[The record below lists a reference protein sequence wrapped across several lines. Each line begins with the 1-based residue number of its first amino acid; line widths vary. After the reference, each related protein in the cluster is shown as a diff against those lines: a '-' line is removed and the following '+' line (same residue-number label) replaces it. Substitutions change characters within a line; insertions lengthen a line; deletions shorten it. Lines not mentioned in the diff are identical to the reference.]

1 MRVLIC
7 TPVFYPSV
15 GGIETINM
23 LLPSKLI
30 EEGLEVTLVTPISSD
45 EPDDFPFKVV
55 RNPNRKEL
63 MNLYRWCDV
72 FVHNAPVVRY
82 LFPAFCFRKPFVI
95 SHHSCSYNWDQS
107 RNIQS
112 LIKRI
117 SSRIAHN
124 IVASEAIAQNLG
136 LKKGYDVIPNFYDA
150 SVFHVTNPNERE
162 GFVYVG
168 RLSFEKGLRLLLK
181 AYKQYQDRGGR
192 MTLTIVGQGYEREE
206 LECYASEL
214 GIANSVTFAGVKR
227 GAELCQL
234 LNDMNTLILPSIC
247 KEAFGIVILEALA
260 CGCYC
265 IGSDGDGI
273 QESMGTFGTLFR
285 KGDAESLAN
294 AMLDVDECGR
304 TRCLDRREE
313 VEKYLQR
320 FSVAHMAQRF
330 IEVLTKVTKDGYGKQ
345 QPHEN
350 SI

>member
-1 MRVLIC
+1 MKVLIC

-23 LLPSKLI
+23 LLPAKLV
-30 EEGLEVTLVTPISSD
+30 EKGLEVTLVTPIPSD
-45 EPDDFPFKVV
+45 ESDNFPFRVV
-55 RNPNRKEL
+55 RNPSRREL
-63 MNLYRWCDV
+63 MDLYRWCDV

-117 SSRIAHN
+117 ASRMAHN
-124 IVASEAIAQNLG
+124 IVASEATALNLG

-150 SVFHVTNPNERE
+150 TVFHVTNPNERE

-168 RLSFEKGLRLLLK
+168 RLSFEKGLRLLLE
-181 AYKQYQDRGGR
+181 AYKLYQDRGGR

-206 LECYASEL
+206 LERYADEL
-214 GIANSVTFAGVKR
+214 RIADSVTFAGVKR

-273 QESMGTFGTLFR
+273 RESMGPFGTLF
-285 KGDAESLAN
+285 KKADAKSLSD
-294 AMLDVDECGR
+294 AMLDVDEHGR
-304 TRCLDRREE
+304 TRCLDHRNE
-313 VEKYLQR
+313 VEEYLR
-320 FSVAHMAQRF
+320 HFSVTQMAQRF
-330 IEVLTKVTKDGYGKQ
+330 LEVLTKANKVGNGKKQ
-345 QPHEN
+345 
-350 SI
+350 